1 MRWNDEIDA
10 LEFRLNGYEV
20 TCVIHR
26 LAFRALLKLA
36 RPEAQDCLVYA
47 TGLRRVFEAVA
58 VSKATRTGLKPGA
71 RFHITS
77 RDIRTLLNLSPAE
90 PAEEIASQRTQKEP

>member
-77 RDIRTLLNLSPAE
+77 RDVRTLLNLSPAK
-90 PAEEIASQRTQKEP
+90 PAEEIASQCTQKEP